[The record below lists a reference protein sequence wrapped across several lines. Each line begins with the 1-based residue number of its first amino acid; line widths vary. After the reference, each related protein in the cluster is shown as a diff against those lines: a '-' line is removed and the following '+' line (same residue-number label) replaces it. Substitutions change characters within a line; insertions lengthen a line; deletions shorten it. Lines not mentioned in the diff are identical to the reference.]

1 MKPNSLITK
10 IALWVN
16 RTVAVSVAAML
27 FLVPALIRWYSG
39 IRILTLAEQ
48 YTVGICFYCSA
59 APIFL
64 ALWNLDRL
72 LAAILE
78 GSVFTRANVRRIR
91 VIQWCCLAVSL
102 LCVPAAFA
110 YLPLIFV
117 VLIMAF
123 LCLTVCVLTRVMDAA
138 VAIREEN
145 DLTI

>member
-1 MKPNSLITK
+1 MKPNSFITK

-16 RTVAVSVAAML
+16 RIVAVSVAAML
-27 FLVPALIRWYSG
+27 FLAPALIRWYSG

-78 GSVFTRANVRRIR
+78 DAVFIRANVRRIR